1 MLPDNSDY
9 ILGKTFETSG
19 LSRKFGN
26 ITNKIYGNRFNPLDI
41 RKIWAR
47 HTLNKALDTKDMRKL
62 NDDAVD
68 AGHNVKQHL
77 LYVV

>member
-1 MLPDNSDY
+1 MLSHNSDY
-9 ILGKTFETSG
+9 ILGKTYETRG

-26 ITNKIYGNRFNPLDI
+26 ITYKIYGNRFNPLDI

-47 HTLNKALDTKDMRKL
+47 HTLNEALDSKDMRKL
-62 NDDAVD
+62 NDNAVD